1 MVSYFRD
8 IWACRF
14 FWLALVRMDLRLR
27 YRRSVL
33 GLGWSLLQPL
43 AMMLILCSVF
53 CSLMGIP
60 WQELA
65 PHLLTGLA
73 VWNFFLGCTLQGCT
87 SFFTNESY
95 IRQCPLPMAI
105 YPLRTV
111 LGNSF
116 HFLMAFIVVVI
127 VHSVVHTMHP
137 RTICLNLIP
146 VFALYFVFAWS
157 LATIAGLINVYFQD
171 TQHLLEVGFQI
182 LFYIT
187 PILFPDKIVKE
198 RGLEWLVNLSPFTPF
213 LRILR
218 RPLTDG
224 LTAPWEVW
232 AQAGLTTLIAA
243 LLASLLMNRLSKK
256 LIFHL

>member
-1 MVSYFRD
+1 M
-8 IWACRF
+8 
-14 FWLALVRMDLRLR
+14 
-27 YRRSVL
+27 
-33 GLGWSLLQPL
+33 GL
-43 AMMLILCSVF
+43 
-53 CSLMGIP
+53 P

-73 VWNFFLGCTLQGCT
+73 VWNFFLGSTLQGCS

-111 LGNSF
+111 LANSF
-116 HFLMAFIVVVI
+116 HFLMAFLVVVG
-127 VHSVVHTMHP
+127 VHTAVHP
-137 RTICLNLIP
+137 IHPKTIALNLIP
-146 VFALYFVFAWS
+146 VFALYFIFAWS
-157 LATIAGLINVYFQD
+157 LATVAGLINVYFQD

-182 LFYIT
+182 LFYLT
-187 PILFPDKIVKE
+187 PILFPDKIVRE
-198 RGLEWLVNLSPFTPF
+198 RGLEWLTNLSPFTPF

-218 RPLTDG
+218 EPLANG

-232 AQAGLTTLIAA
+232 AQALGTAAVAATLAG
-243 LLASLLMNRLSKK
+243 LLMNRLSKK